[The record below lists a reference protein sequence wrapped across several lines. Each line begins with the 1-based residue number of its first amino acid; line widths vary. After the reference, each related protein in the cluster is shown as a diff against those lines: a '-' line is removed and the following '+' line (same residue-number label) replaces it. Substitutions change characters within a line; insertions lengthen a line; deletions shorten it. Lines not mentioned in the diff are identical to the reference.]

1 MSCTRCEDSRAD
13 EVAAVD
19 ILTSDFVKNPA
30 VREQTREF
38 IKDYGVVTVTP
49 TDRGM
54 SVIDQYHA
62 YYVSMIPASSSTC
75 ITLVL

>member
-1 MSCTRCEDSRAD
+1 VSCICDEGSRAN
-13 EVAAVD
+13 EAAAVD

-54 SVIDQYHA
+54 SVIDHYHA
-62 YYVSMIPASSSTC
+62 YYVSILPASPSTC
-75 ITLVL
+75 IELV